1 MSLLVQTRRQVRLL
15 FQQQLSYWAVCT
27 SDPWVVFTLTQGY
40 EPQFRP
46 LAFGRAKMAVVSNPA
61 EALALAQEL
70 SVLLSK
76 DAIEPVDPL
85 LSPGG
90 STRRTF
96 S

>member
-1 MSLLVQTRRQVRLL
+1 MGASAHVTRSCGRLCAVQSL
-15 FQQQLSYWAVCT
+15 
-27 SDPWVVFTLTQGY
+27 DGQG
-40 EPQFRP
+40 
-46 LAFGRAKMAVVSNPA
+46 AKMTVVSDPA
-61 EALALAQEL
+61 EALALAKEL
-70 SVLLSK
+70 SVLLAK